1 MKVIVAGGTGFLGRH
16 VTATLCA
23 AGCRV
28 TVLARGTRVTA
39 PAEGVEFVPCDV
51 GVGPIPIELLR
62 GSDAL
67 INLVGIK
74 RKEGEQTFARVH
86 VVATRHLLAAAKAL
100 GLRRFVHVS
109 VVCSRPDTRSG
120 YHDTKWQA
128 EQLVRG
134 SGLDFTILKP
144 AVIYGPGDDM
154 VTHLVKMIRFAPVF
168 PVVGRGN
175 SILQPV
181 HVRDVALAAVRA
193 LERDQAIG
201 KTYDVVGPTRMTLRE
216 VVGTVAEGTGLNLW
230 IVNTPVGIQRIAVW
244 LMNAVMRNPL
254 STPAQLQMLLDGL
267 YGDPAP
273 AEADLGIEPTP
284 FTAEIAR
291 DLAAPIP
298 SLFGFTLRL
307 LR

>member
-16 VTATLCA
+16 VTATLRA
-23 AGCRV
+23 AGYRV

-74 RKEGEQTFARVH
+74 GEEGEQTFARVH
-86 VVATRHLLAAAKAL
+86 VVAMRHLLAAAKAL

-168 PVVGRGN
+168 PVVGR
-175 SILQPV
+175 
-181 HVRDVALAAVRA
+181 
-193 LERDQAIG
+193 E
-201 KTYDVVGPTRMTLRE
+201 TRSSSRSMS
-216 VVGTVAEGTGLNLW
+216 GT
-230 IVNTPVGIQRIAVW
+230 
-244 LMNAVMRNPL
+244 
-254 STPAQLQMLLDGL
+254 
-267 YGDPAP
+267 
-273 AEADLGIEPTP
+273 
-284 FTAEIAR
+284 
-291 DLAAPIP
+291 
-298 SLFGFTLRL
+298 
-307 LR
+307 